1 MGRLYRQ
8 LKELEQSDYYPFHM
22 PGHKRMTAG
31 AEGSLGRIYGLD
43 ITEIDG
49 FDQLHQ
55 PQGVLQELQQRI
67 ADLYGADHSR
77 ILVNGSTCG
86 ILTAVM
92 AAVPRGGRLL
102 MARNCH
108 KSVYHA
114 AMLQELKTSYL
125 YPELIPGWEIADAI
139 DPERVERHLGEE
151 PDTAAVLVTSPTYEG
166 IVSDIEAIA
175 AAVHRRGKILIVDE
189 AHGAH
194 LGLAP
199 GYPGSAIHQGADLVI
214 QSLHKTMPAM
224 TQTAVLHMCG
234 ERVSKERVDRYL
246 DMLQTSSPSYVLMAS
261 IEACLDLAGQ
271 EGRERL
277 EALLGYRRKLKAA
290 LSGCSRVRLLE
301 HPAGDPCKIV
311 IGSSMG
317 GRQLYERLRETY
329 HLQMEMAADGY
340 VLAILSMM
348 DTEAGMDR
356 LIRGLLEMEQE
367 LEGLQPA
374 GGVQNLPGE
383 AVYWE
388 RAEAEMTIAR
398 ACELPWEEIPLTE
411 GAGRI
416 AADFVGPY
424 PPGIPWAVP
433 GERLSGQMIR
443 RLAEMTG
450 ITDIAEMADTGGTTG
465 IGETTDIAGK
475 TGIIGTVGIT
485 EAAGITGKTGSI
497 GRTKETGSTIQGINN
512 GGIRVIRTEIL

>member
-8 LKELEQSDYYPFHM
+8 LKELEESDYYPFHM
-22 PGHKRMTAG
+22 PGHKRVMTG

-55 PQGVLQELQQRI
+55 PQGVLQDLQQRI

-114 AMLQELKTSYL
+114 AMLQELKTTYL
-125 YPELIPGWEIADAI
+125 YPDLIQGWEIADAI
-139 DPERVERHLGEE
+139 DPEAVERHLREE
-151 PDTAAVLVTSPTYEG
+151 PDVAAVLVTSPTYEG

-175 AAVHRRGKILIVDE
+175 AAVHRWGKVLIVDE

-199 GYPGSAIHQGADLVI
+199 GYPKSAIHQGADLVI

-234 ERVSKERVDRYL
+234 ARVSKERVDRYL
-246 DMLQTSSPSYVLMAS
+246 ETLQTSSPSYVLMAS
-261 IEACLDLAGQ
+261 IEACLDLAEQ
-271 EGRERL
+271 EGRQRL
-277 EALLGYRRKLKAA
+277 ETLLDHRKKLKEA
-290 LSGCSRVRLLE
+290 LSGCSGIRILE

-317 GRQLYERLRETY
+317 GRQLYERLRNRY
-329 HLQMEMAADGY
+329 HLQMEMAADSY

-356 LIRGLLEMEQE
+356 LIRGLLETGQE
-367 LEGLQPA
+367 AEALWSV
-374 GGVQNLPGE
+374 GGAQNQSVE
-383 AVYWE
+383 AVSCE
-388 RAEAEMTIAR
+388 KAETEMTIAR
-398 ACELPWEEIPLTE
+398 ACELEWEEIPLAE

-450 ITDIAEMADTGGTTG
+450 STGTAGIKNLSEMADTSETTG
-465 IGETTDIAGK
+465 IGETTDI
-475 TGIIGTVGIT
+475 V
-485 EAAGITGKTGSI
+485 GKTGSTK
-497 GRTKETGSTIQGINN
+497 RTDSTEMMKETGSTIQGINN
-512 GGIRVIRTEIL
+512 GGIRVIRTGIL